1 MSGTNRKTWI
11 SIVVASI
18 VLIGIFAVAVV
29 GGTAYFFSRHIR
41 TEAAESDAAA
51 REFDA
56 ARQRFAGQQPLIEI
70 RGRDE
75 AIVHRERIPAAMPAT
90 KLDTL
95 RVLVYDSDAGK
106 LVHVSIPFWLVRLA
120 PSKNLSFINNG
131 VDFDS
136 DRLRLSVDDLER
148 RGPGLIL
155 DHADRRNSQVLIW
168 AE

>member
-1 MSGTNRKTWI
+1 MSDSTRKTWI
-11 SIVVASI
+11 SIVIASI
-18 VLIGIFAVAVV
+18 ILIGMLAVAVV

-70 RGRDE
+70 RGPDD

-120 PSKNLSFINNG
+120 PSKNLSFVNSG

-136 DRLRLSVDDLER
+136 NRMRLSVDDLER

-155 DHADRRNSQVLIW
+155 DHADRRNSQVFIW